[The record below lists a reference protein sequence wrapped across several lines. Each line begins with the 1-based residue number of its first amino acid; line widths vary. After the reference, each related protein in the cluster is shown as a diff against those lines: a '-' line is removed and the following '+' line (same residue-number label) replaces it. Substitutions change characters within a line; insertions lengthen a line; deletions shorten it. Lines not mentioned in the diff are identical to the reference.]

1 MMLKGE
7 DNVDFV
13 NEEDLDWGWRY
24 QRRLAVDGNSDEND
38 FNDNETKKNTL
49 KSFK

>member
-1 MMLKGE
+1 MPMMLKGE

-24 QRRLAVDGNSDEND
+24 QRRLDVDGNGDEND
-38 FNDNETKKNTL
+38 LNDN
-49 KSFK
+49 